1 MRRCFAAVGA
11 GVLAMA
17 LASCGTGADNGG
29 VSAGVAVSLSPTSSG
44 AEPASAPPGSVTS
57 SVVEA
62 DPSPDVT
69 TPSDVTTQSEG
80 TTSSDATSSTPGV
93 TSPDGVTS
101 TVASLAPV
109 VVAPEVTFTSLG
121 GFNEPIAL
129 AARPGAVGGSFY
141 LAERDGTIRRIGPDG
156 GKGQVVADLGDR
168 TEPGGERGLLGLAF
182 APDGNHLYVN
192 YTDPSGNTHVDEL
205 PVDGDG
211 LIDTRQRR
219 KVIKIS
225 QPYPNHNGGNLA
237 FGPDGMLYIGMGDG
251 GSGGDPD
258 RRALDPSERL
268 GKLLRIDPQRSA
280 DGKDYTVPTDNPYVA
295 VKGAKPEI
303 WSIGL
308 RNPWRFSFDR
318 LTGDLWIGDVGQDKW
333 EEVDMV
339 TAASGGGRGVS
350 FGWSAMEGNHPFND
364 DQPAD
369 GHTPPVWEYPHGDEG
384 CSITGGYVYR
394 GTAIPGLYGAYV
406 FGDYC
411 SGKVWAAVPATS
423 GEPIAGVTELG
434 VVKDLASFG
443 QDADGEL
450 YTLSLTAGLSRLD
463 PA

>member
-1 MRRCFAAVGA
+1 MRRSAAFAAFAA
-11 GVLAMA
+11 GVLALT
-17 LASCGTGADNGG
+17 LASCGVEPPEN
-29 VSAGVAVSLSPTSSG
+29 GVAVRDAVALVPTSSARDSTAPTG
-44 AEPASAPPGSVTS
+44 PPAAVTT
-57 SVVEA
+57 SVVAA
-62 DPSPDVT
+62 DTASEVATSTDGT
-69 TPSDVTTQSEG
+69 TPSDATTLPD
-80 TTSSDATSSTPGV
+80 TATSSGGT
-93 TSPDGVTS
+93 TS

-109 VVAPEVTFTSLG
+109 AGGLAVTFTSLG
-121 GFNEPIAL
+121 AFTEPIAL
-129 AARPGAVGGSFY
+129 AARPGTTDGSFY
-141 LAERDGTIRRIGPDG
+141 LAERDGTIHRVGPQG
-156 GKGQVVADLGDR
+156 GSGQVVADLGDR
-168 TEPGGERGLLGLAF
+168 TSPGGERGLLGLAF

-211 LIDTRQRR
+211 LIDTCERR

-225 QPYPNHNGGNLA
+225 QPYPNHNGGHLA
-237 FGPDGMLYIGMGDG
+237 FGPDGMLYVGMGDG
-251 GSGGDPD
+251 GSAGDPD
-258 RRALDPSERL
+258 RRALDTSERL
-268 GKLLRIDPQRSA
+268 GKLLRIDPQPSS
-280 DGKDYTVPTDNPYVA
+280 DGKDYTVPADNPYVA

-364 DQPAD
+364 DQPAN
-369 GHTPPVWEYPHGDEG
+369 GHIPPVWEYAHGDDG

-394 GTAIPGLYGAYV
+394 GTEIPGLYGAYV

-411 SGKVWAAVPATS
+411 SGKVWVAVPAAP

-434 VVKDLASFG
+434 VVKNLASFG
-443 QDADGEL
+443 EDATGEL
-450 YTLSLTAGLSRLD
+450 YALSLDGGVSRLD